1 MVVDT
6 GQGIPCFDSC
16 LLTVTWMSNIK
27 DERVCGNGASL
38 LFFKLLGLAYGRTH
52 LCGQSLDNVTNFF

>member
-6 GQGIPCFDSC
+6 GQEIPCFDSC

-27 DERVCGNGASL
+27 DVSVVMVPASC
-38 LFFKLLGLAYGRTH
+38 FFKVLGLAYGRKH
-52 LCGQSLDNVTNFF
+52 LCGQSLDNVIKFF

>member
-6 GQGIPCFDSC
+6 GQWIPCFDRC
-16 LLTVTWMSNIK
+16 LLTVTWITNIK
-27 DERVCGNGASL
+27 DVPVVMVLASY
-38 LFFKLLGLAYGRTH
+38 FFKVLGLAYGRTH

>member
-27 DERVCGNGASL
+27 DVSVEMVLASC
-38 LFFKLLGLAYGRTH
+38 FFKVLGLAYGRTH
-52 LCGQSLDNVTNFF
+52 LCGQSLDNVIKFF